1 MDSMQIEVV
10 RRNVRLGEVQYELT
24 AIRDEGGDYRATW
37 RCPNC
42 NVGGASSLAYPRPVA
57 ALDWAQR
64 CAAVHEGQRHG
75 KSSPAKR

>member
-10 RRNVRLGEVQYELT
+10 RRNVRLDGVQYELT

-37 RCPNC
+37 RCPDC
-42 NVGGASSLAYPRPVA
+42 NIGGASSLAYPRPVA

-64 CAAVHEGQRHG
+64 CATIHETQQHG
-75 KSSPAKR
+75 KAESA

>member
-10 RRNVRLGEVQYELT
+10 RRNVRLDGVQYELT

-37 RCPNC
+37 RCPHC

-64 CAAVHEGQRHG
+64 CAGVHEMQRHG
-75 KSSPAKR
+75 KPQADQ